1 MSVVNFGHDLEKKN
15 GVIIGLLLDC
25 AWYENIT
32 QTEADSGPVFITGSV
47 ISCHLI
53 WKPGIL
59 HFRGKRNSLF
69 PGGF

>member
-15 GVIIGLLLDC
+15 RVIIGLLLDC

-53 WKPGIL
+53 
-59 HFRGKRNSLF
+59 
-69 PGGF
+69 